1 NEAVRSAVEAG
12 AGVTVVSGLV
22 VRNALKA
29 GSLVQVKLDLPK
41 RRFFA
46 LRHKEFSMTRAQ
58 RAFLDLIAPKPS
70 LTQRHVPVPSRG

>member
-1 NEAVRSAVEAG
+1 LELPSNEAVRSAVEAG

-22 VRNALKA
+22 VSNALKA

-70 LTQRHVPVPSRG
+70 LTQR